1 MFDDITLRKKWN
13 NFKLQAK
20 KRKNLKIKKKKK
32 KKKDLYVVLSILGDP
47 SKTI

>member
-1 MFDDITLRKKWN
+1 MEQFQTSS
-13 NFKLQAK
+13 
-20 KRKNLKIKKKKK
+20 KKKK

>member
-1 MFDDITLRKKWN
+1 MYMFDDITLRKKWN

-20 KRKNLKIKKKKK
+20 KK
-32 KKKDLYVVLSILGDP
+32 KKKDLYVVLFILGDP

>member
-1 MFDDITLRKKWN
+1 MEQFQTSS
-13 NFKLQAK
+13 
-20 KRKNLKIKKKKK
+20 KK

>member
-20 KRKNLKIKKKKK
+20 K
-32 KKKDLYVVLSILGDP
+32 KKDLYVVLSILGDP

>member
-13 NFKLQAK
+13 NFKLQA
-20 KRKNLKIKKKKK
+20 KKKK